1 MCTIHVSKVRM
12 LLLVCRFLD
21 ARTFALL
28 PTMCL
33 RILIILNVHYM
44 YQGSVSNTTQT
55 ESSLA
60 LTYSRVVSSK
70 LLRGLIYPSLPYM
83 CSLYIEEIIGNFI

>member
-12 LLLVCRFLD
+12 LLSVCRFLD

-33 RILIILNVHYM
+33 RILIILNVHYL
-44 YQGSVSNTTQT
+44 YQGSVSYSTQT

-60 LTYSRVVSSK
+60 LTYLSSELK
-70 LLRGLIYPSLPYM
+70 ITSGFLFTPWS
-83 CSLYIEEIIGNFI
+83 